1 MGASSMNYTIG
12 TALSRAADAG
22 HEVEMLV
29 GTHWVTGMVLAN
41 DGVGVVLDNGG
52 EDHCVVRL
60 DLVAAVRVRA
70 EAPMR
75 PRIPVQAI
83 PEPDRSVVD
92 DAVPAPP
99 APATSS

>member
-1 MGASSMNYTIG
+1 MSATTMHYTIG

-29 GTHWVTGMVLAN
+29 SNHWITGVVLAN
-41 DGVGVVLDNGG
+41 DGVGVVLDNDG

-60 DLVAAVRVRA
+60 DMVAAVRVRA

-75 PRIPVQAI
+75 PRIPVQHFG
-83 PEPDRSVVD
+83 EPDRT
-92 DAVPAPP
+92 AEGALAMP
-99 APATSS
+99 TSSATEY

>member
-1 MGASSMNYTIG
+1 MSATTMHYTIG

-29 GTHWVTGMVLAN
+29 SNHWITGVVVAN
-41 DGVGVVLDNGG
+41 DGVGVVLDSGG

-60 DLVAAVRVRA
+60 DMVAAVRVRA

-75 PRIPVQAI
+75 RRIPVQQFG
-83 PEPDRSVVD
+83 EPDLSAD
-92 DAVPAPP
+92 GAVAMPVSA
-99 APATSS
+99 ATEY

>member
-1 MGASSMNYTIG
+1 MSATSMHYTIG

-29 GTHWVTGMVLAN
+29 GTHWVSGVVVAN

-70 EAPMR
+70 AAPMR
-75 PRIPVQAI
+75 PRVPPQGA
-83 PEPDRSVVD
+83 PAPDRTAD
-92 DAVPAPP
+92 GAVMMPP
-99 APATSS
+99 APAMSD